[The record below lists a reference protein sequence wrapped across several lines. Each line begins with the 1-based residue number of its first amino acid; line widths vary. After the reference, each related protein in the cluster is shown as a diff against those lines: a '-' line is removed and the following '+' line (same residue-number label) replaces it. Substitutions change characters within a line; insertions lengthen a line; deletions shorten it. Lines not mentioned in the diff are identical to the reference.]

1 LRDCDENQ
9 DDVACFD
16 NSVGL
21 RLLLFRCGEILTLE
35 YFKSQR
41 ILIDQA
47 VAQAP
52 LKTGLLFLVIYVAVT
67 ALSLPGAT
75 LMTLVAGGV
84 FGLLGGMILVSLAST
99 IGATLAMLVSRFIFR
114 DIIQTKFARQLSMIN
129 EGMAKEGAF
138 YLFTL
143 RLVPVVPFFV
153 INLAMGV
160 THISTRVFFLVSQ
173 IGMLAGT
180 LVYVNAGTRIAEI
193 DSLTGIL
200 SPAIVLSFLLLGI
213 FPLLLLK
220 RASIVLSVAS
230 MAARDTV
237 RRSLRKRVFDSLATM
252 RKIQVFRLDLPS
264 NLGSAAITEIHAS

>member
-1 LRDCDENQ
+1 MRDCDENQ

-75 LMTLVAGGV
+75 LMTLVAGSV

>member
-1 LRDCDENQ
+1 
-9 DDVACFD
+9 
-16 NSVGL
+16 
-21 RLLLFRCGEILTLE
+21 
-35 YFKSQR
+35 
-41 ILIDQA
+41 
-47 VAQAP
+47 
-52 LKTGLLFLVIYVAVT
+52 
-67 ALSLPGAT
+67 
-75 LMTLVAGGV
+75 
-84 FGLLGGMILVSLAST
+84 
-99 IGATLAMLVSRFIFR
+99 
-114 DIIQTKFARQLSMIN
+114 MIN

>member
-1 LRDCDENQ
+1 
-9 DDVACFD
+9 
-16 NSVGL
+16 
-21 RLLLFRCGEILTLE
+21 
-35 YFKSQR
+35 
-41 ILIDQA
+41 LIDQA

>member
-1 LRDCDENQ
+1 MRDCDENQ